1 MHNVVTVYHRGSVEE
16 DDFGNI
22 RFVGMQRVP
31 MLFVGRPMFAEVVA
45 RSRDQIHC
53 NSNEGEL
60 TFEGVL
66 HYGKSSL
73 TYHRR
78 NLPIACQDDWEN
90 YVNGVMMNEIQL
102 IDLPG
107 ASCHMIQALI
117 CILLP
122 GIIAI
127 HLLTSYRLKKSFL
140 HLPILQ

>member
-1 MHNVVTVYHRGSVEE
+1 MDNVVTVYHGGSVEE

-66 HYGKSSL
+66 HYVKSDL

-78 NLPIACQDDWEN
+78 LLPIAC
-90 YVNGVMMNEIQL
+90 
-102 IDLPG
+102 
-107 ASCHMIQALI
+107 
-117 CILLP
+117 
-122 GIIAI
+122 
-127 HLLTSYRLKKSFL
+127 
-140 HLPILQ
+140 